1 MNNFSY
7 PSNIICQE
15 SHLVNNNP
23 KRGFV
28 GVVGVF
34 MKGQRYTGMIIM
46 LVFLLA
52 LISPVA
58 GLVDGRYTEIPS
70 STGPLDKDN
79 PELISILKTHTAY
92 VGVMQQARMD
102 GVISYIDRISNGAGS
117 INLRWIQDDYLTAA
131 SSISLLYTSDEITA
145 AREEMRA
152 QSIRFSDETKAQIVA
167 FNGSD
172 AELRVSTNATEADAE
187 TSFVRMPDAIWLEKG
202 SARLTAFNTSAEKRE
217 NLLLTLSRRGVDITD
232 AKMLSDQ
239 IDARRTELQDVVIN
253 KKNSAVLSLNGV
265 ISKLNN
271 QFRSS
276 VDDALKNHE
285 IQLKAAALMAMK

>member
-1 MNNFSY
+1 MQLGFCRLGIVGFMN
-7 PSNIICQE
+7 
-15 SHLVNNNP
+15 
-23 KRGFV
+23 
-28 GVVGVF
+28 
-34 MKGQRYTGMIIM
+34 GQRYAGMILL
-46 LVFLLA
+46 LVFFLMI
-52 LISPVA
+52 ISPVA
-58 GLVDGRYTEIPS
+58 GVVDGAYTQIPP

-79 PELISILKTHTAY
+79 PELISMLKSHTAY

-102 GVISYIDRISNGAGS
+102 GVIAYIDRISNGAGS

-131 SSISLLYTSDEITA
+131 SSIPLLYTSDEITA

-152 QSIRFSDETKAQIVA
+152 QSIRFSDETKAQIAA
-167 FNGSD
+167 FNGND
-172 AELRVSTNATEADAE
+172 AELRVSTNETEADAE
-187 TSFVRMPDAIWLEKG
+187 TSFVRMPDSIWLEKG
-202 SARLTAFNTSAEKRE
+202 SARLAAFNTSAEKRE
-217 NLLLTLSRRGVDITD
+217 NLLFTLTRQGVDITE
-232 AKMLSDQ
+232 AKQLSDQ
-239 IDARRTELQDVVIN
+239 IDARRTDLQDIVVN